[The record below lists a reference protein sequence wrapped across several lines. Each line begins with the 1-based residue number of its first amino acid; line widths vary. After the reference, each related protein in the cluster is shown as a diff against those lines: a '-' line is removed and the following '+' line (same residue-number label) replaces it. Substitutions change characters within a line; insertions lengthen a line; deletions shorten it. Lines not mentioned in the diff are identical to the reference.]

1 MALRDPSRPLPVH
14 HVTADEMRE
23 MIRAQFAEYEAK
35 VAGEQ
40 RRSKVLALLAD
51 RAIWGWRTVS
61 AECGGST
68 SPVRGDVLHPT
79 QDQAEASVGRSV
91 VYKAVPVLQIPG
103 IQGEVVLNAGELDEL
118 GPCPNL

>member
-1 MALRDPSRPLPVH
+1 MTLRDPSVPLPVH
-14 HVTADEMRE
+14 GITKDETRE
-23 MIRAQFAEYEAK
+23 MIRAQFAEYEAR
-35 VAGEQ
+35 VSTDQ
-40 RRSKVLALLAD
+40 RRTKVLALLAD

-68 SPVRGDVLHPT
+68 FPVRGDVLHPT
-79 QDQAEASVGRSV
+79 QDQAGASVGRSV

-103 IQGEVVLNAGELDEL
+103 IQGEVVLNAGELADL